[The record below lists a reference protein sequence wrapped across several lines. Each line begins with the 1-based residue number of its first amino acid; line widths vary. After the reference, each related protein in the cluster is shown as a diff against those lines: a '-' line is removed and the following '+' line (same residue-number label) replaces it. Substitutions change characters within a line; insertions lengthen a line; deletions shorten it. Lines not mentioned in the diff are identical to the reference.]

1 MKLSQEAR
9 ELSDAMEVNCKEH
22 AKDRQALAAI
32 LHAVSFE
39 MKVGF
44 TVKKTVEEAW
54 DVVKKMRVGD
64 NHVKSASVQRL
75 MKEEFENFT
84 FRDKES
90 IDDFTMRIS
99 GLVASLREL
108 GEEMEDNCVVK
119 KILRVVPKKMKQ
131 VMVAI
136 EMCNTLGY
144 EILNYLH

>member
-1 MKLSQEAR
+1 
-9 ELSDAMEVNCKEH
+9 
-22 AKDRQALAAI
+22 
-32 LHAVSFE
+32 
-39 MKVGF
+39 
-44 TVKKTVEEAW
+44 VKKTVEEAW

-119 KILRVVPKKMKQ
+119 KILRVVPKKVKQ